1 MSSRFLAAG
10 LAALIL
16 TSAVLANAPA
26 PIFRPPVVVNSA
38 EAKLVVQVDANA
50 KKPILKVPATLVQ
63 KAPQPR
69 PGGQA
74 LLDNPTLLVAGLA
87 LACAF
92 VSGGFWLLRGKG
104 GRATVAILAVA
115 GLALAGGFLTAD
127 LRPPPLPP
135 QLPAIALPA
144 KVDLSGDVTIQVYAS
159 PLDQNIYLVLP
170 GPADKAPGAAPP
182 GAKPE

>member
-16 TSAVLANAPA
+16 TSAVLANGAPF
-26 PIFRPPVVVNSA
+26 PRPPVVVNSA

-50 KKPILKVPATLVQ
+50 KKPILKVPSSLVQ
-63 KAPQPR
+63 KAAQPR

-115 GLALAGGFLTAD
+115 GLALAGGFLVAD
-127 LRPPPLPP
+127 LRPPPMPP

-159 PLDQNIYLVLP
+159 PLDNNIYLIVP
-170 GPADKAPGAAPP
+170 GPADKAPGAAP